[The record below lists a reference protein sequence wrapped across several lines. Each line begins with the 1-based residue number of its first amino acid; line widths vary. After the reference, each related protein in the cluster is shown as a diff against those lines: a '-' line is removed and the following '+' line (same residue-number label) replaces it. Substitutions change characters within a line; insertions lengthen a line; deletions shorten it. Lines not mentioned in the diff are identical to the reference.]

1 MVVVVTVPDDG
12 VVRRREGAVAACAA
26 TIALTLGIATP
37 ASALGGL
44 GGPALPIGPVVTS
57 TVALLDPALEDAL
70 ATAAADE
77 VLEVAVV
84 LPSIPSFT
92 DLALLESTGAVVA
105 GFDEL
110 RMAAAAGT
118 PAEIEAIAALSL
130 AESLWLDV
138 ALEETLDQSTELI
151 QAAAAWAEPRPAGEP
166 LGYTG
171 RGVGVAVIDSGIDG
185 LHPGVSYPDVT
196 VQNVRPVG
204 FKDVGTGTPVWEA
217 AVEDV
222 AVTDVT
228 SGHGSHV
235 AGIIAGRGTA
245 AGQYRGVA
253 PGAHLIG
260 LGASDGLEMLT
271 ILQSYDWILAHAE
284 EYGIRVINN
293 SWAHAEPQVPYLD
306 EHALDVASEAAV
318 DAGLVVVFGAG
329 NAGKG
334 GDVFNNYARN
344 DWVVS
349 VGAVNK
355 HGAPSSFSSRGNATH
370 HATVVAPGEY
380 IASVRATAGVISQAN
395 ATPFDLTEPT
405 APRMV
410 PVDQWP
416 YYTVKT
422 GTSMAAPH
430 VSGVVALMLEAN
442 PDLTPAQVRQL
453 LVGTATGVPGCAVED
468 CGAGMVNALAAVR
481 AALGA
486 AEAPP
491 VAVVTAAPTSGSA
504 PLEVTFD
511 GAASYDPDGAVASYR
526 WDWEGDGTVD
536 AVTTSPGAVHTFDR
550 GVHRARLTVVD
561 DDGLASLPVS
571 VEIRASDPPVASA
584 TVPRTGRGGE
594 PLTFDASASTD
605 PDGTIV
611 SYEWNFGD
619 GTAPV
624 VTTAPTIARAYT
636 VTRPTVFGWSVTV
649 VDDAGGR
656 DSVGGTVRITP

>member
-1 MVVVVTVPDDG
+1 MVVAVITGDDG
-12 VVRRREGAVAACAA
+12 LVRRREGIVAAFAA
-26 TIALTLGIATP
+26 VLALALGASATP
-37 ASALGGL
+37 VAALGGL
-44 GGPALPIGPVVTS
+44 GLPAPLPS
-57 TVALLDPALEDAL
+57 TLAFLDPALEDVLDDVAG
-70 ATAAADE
+70 DE
-77 VLEVAVV
+77 LVEVAVV
-84 LPSIPSFT
+84 LPQVPGLT
-92 DLALLESTGAVVA
+92 DLALLRSTGAVVA
-105 GFDEL
+105 GFGRL
-110 RMAAAAGT
+110 PVAAVAAT
-118 PAEIEAIAALSL
+118 PAQIDAIAALPL
-130 AESLWLDV
+130 VRSLWLNV
-138 ALEETLDQSTELI
+138 ALEETLDQSTQQL
-151 QAAAAWAEPRPAGEP
+151 QADAVWSEPRPPGEP

-196 VQNVRPVG
+196 VQNVRPIG
-204 FKDVGTGTPVWEA
+204 FKDVGTGTPVWSA
-217 AVEDV
+217 AIEDLP
-222 AVTDVT
+222 VTDVT

-245 AGQYRGVA
+245 SGQYRGVA

-271 ILQSYDWILAHAE
+271 ILQSYDWILSHAD

-306 EHALDVASEAAV
+306 EHALDVASKAAT

-349 VGAVNK
+349 VGSVNK
-355 HGAPSSFSSRGNATH
+355 NGVPSTFSSRGNATD

-430 VSGVVALMLEAN
+430 VSGIVALMLEAN
-442 PDLTPAQVRQL
+442 PALTPAQVRQIL
-453 LVGTATGVPGCAVED
+453 AETATGVPGCAVED
-468 CGAGMVNALAAVR
+468 CGAGMANALAAVR

-486 AEAPP
+486 LEAPP
-491 VAVVTAAPTSGSA
+491 VAAVTAEPTSGAAPLQVSFDATGAHDPDGSVEQHRWDWDGDGTIDEVTAASV
-504 PLEVTFD
+504 VT
-511 GAASYDPDGAVASYR
+511 
-526 WDWEGDGTVD
+526 
-536 AVTTSPGAVHTFDR
+536 HTFGA
-550 GVHRARLTVVD
+550 GVHRPRLSVVD
-561 DDGLASLPVS
+561 DDGLASPPVS

-584 TVPRTGRGGE
+584 TAPHVGRSGH
-594 PLTFDASASTD
+594 PVTFDASASTD

-611 SYEWNFGD
+611 AYEWNFGD
-619 GTAPV
+619 GSEPV
-624 VTTAPTIARAYT
+624 VTEGPIIARAYT
-636 VTRPTVFGWSVTV
+636 VARPTVFGWSVTV
-649 VDDAGGR
+649 VDDTGGR
-656 DSVGGTVRITP
+656 DAVGATVRITP

>member
-1 MVVVVTVPDDG
+1 MMGSVH
-12 VVRRREGAVAACAA
+12 RRERTVAAFAA
-26 TIALTLGIATP
+26 VVALVLGVAVPP
-37 ASALGGL
+37 AAALGGL
-44 GGPALPIGPVVTS
+44 GLPGGDLIDTTLAV
-57 TVALLDPALEDAL
+57 LDPALEEVLD
-70 ATAAADE
+70 TAAADE
-77 VLEVAVV
+77 VIEVAVV
-84 LPSIPSFT
+84 LSSIPSVT

-105 GFDEL
+105 GFDHL
-110 RMAAAAGT
+110 PMAATAGT
-118 PAEIEAIAALSL
+118 PAQIEAIATLSL
-130 AESLWLDV
+130 ARSLWLDV
-138 ALEETLDQSTELI
+138 ALEETLDQSTAQL
-151 QAAAAWAEPRPAGEP
+151 QADAVWAEPRPAGEP
-166 LGYTG
+166 QGFTG
-171 RGVGVAVIDSGIDG
+171 RGIGVAVIDSGIDG
-185 LHPGVSYPDVT
+185 LHPGVAYPDVT

-204 FKDVGTGTPVWEA
+204 FKDVGTGTPVWA
-217 AVEDV
+217 AAIEDV
-222 AVTDVT
+222 PVTDVT

-235 AGIIAGRGTA
+235 AGIIAGRGTES
-245 AGQYRGVA
+245 GQYRGVA

-306 EHALDVASEAAV
+306 EHALDVASEAAT

-349 VGAVNK
+349 VGSVNK
-355 HGAPSSFSSRGNATH
+355 NGVPSTFSSRGNATH

-380 IASVRATAGVISQAN
+380 IASVRATVGATSQAN

-410 PVDQWP
+410 PVEQWP

-430 VSGVVALMLEAN
+430 VSGIVALMLEAN
-442 PDLTPAQVRQL
+442 PDLTPAQVRQIL
-453 LVGTATGVPGCAVED
+453 IDTATDVPGCAVQD
-468 CGAGMVNALAAVR
+468 CGAGMANALTAVR

-486 AEAPP
+486 AAAPP

-511 GAASYDPDGAVASYR
+511 ASASHDPDGSVAEYR
-526 WDWEGDGTVD
+526 WDWDGDGTVD
-536 AVTTSPGAVHTFDR
+536 AVTAAPVAIHTFES
-550 GVHRARLTVVD
+550 GVHRPRLAVVD
-561 DDGLASLPVS
+561 DGGLASLPVS

-584 TVPRTGRGGE
+584 TVPHTGRSGQ
-594 PLTFDASASTD
+594 PVTFDASASTD

-611 SYEWNFGD
+611 AYEWNFGD
-619 GTAPV
+619 GTDPV
-624 VTTAPTIARAYT
+624 VTAEPTIARAYS
-636 VTRPTVFGWSVTV
+636 VVRPTVFGWSVTV
-649 VDDAGGR
+649 VDDTGGR
-656 DSVGGTVRITP
+656 DSVGGTIRITP

>member
-1 MVVVVTVPDDG
+1 MVVVVIDADDG
-12 VVRRREGAVAACAA
+12 DVRRREGTVAAFAA
-26 TIALTLGIATP
+26 VLALAVGVAATP

-44 GGPALPIGPVVTS
+44 GLPGGGLLAPTLAV
-57 TVALLDPALEDAL
+57 LDPALEDVLDSAGS
-70 ATAAADE
+70 DD
-77 VLEVAVV
+77 VLEVAAV
-84 LPSIPSFT
+84 LPGIPGLT
-92 DLALLESTGAVVA
+92 DLALLRSTGAVVA
-105 GFDEL
+105 GFGRL
-110 RMAAAAGT
+110 PMAAVAAT
-118 PAEIEAIAALSL
+118 PAQIEAIAALPL
-130 AESLWLDV
+130 VRSLWLNV
-138 ALEETLDQSTELI
+138 ALEETLDQSTRQL
-151 QAAAAWAEPRPAGEP
+151 QADAVWAEPRPVGEP
-166 LGYTG
+166 QGYTG

-204 FKDVGTGTPVWEA
+204 FKDVGTGTPVWSA
-217 AVEDV
+217 AVEDLP
-222 AVTDVT
+222 VTDVT

-245 AGQYRGVA
+245 SGQYRGVA

-271 ILQSYDWILAHAE
+271 ILQSYDWILAHAD
-284 EYGIRVINN
+284 EYDIRVINN

-306 EHALDVASEAAV
+306 EHALDVASKAAT

-349 VGAVNK
+349 VGSVNK
-355 HGAPSSFSSRGNATH
+355 NGVPSTFSSRGNATH

-430 VSGVVALMLEAN
+430 VSGIVALMLEAN
-442 PDLTPAQVRQL
+442 PALTPAQVRQIL
-453 LVGTATGVPGCAVED
+453 AGTATAVPGCAVED
-468 CGAGMVNALAAVR
+468 CGAGMANALAAVR
-481 AALGA
+481 AARGA

-491 VAVVTAAPTSGSA
+491 IAAITAAPTSGSA

-511 GAASYDPDGAVASYR
+511 ATSAHDPDGTVEQHR
-526 WDWEGDGTVD
+526 WDWDGDGTVD
-536 AVTTSPGAVHTFDR
+536 EVTAAAVVTHTFAA
-550 GVHRARLTVVD
+550 GVHRPRLSVVD

-571 VEIRASDPPVASA
+571 VEIRVSDPPVAAA
-584 TVPRTGRGGE
+584 TAPRMGRSGH
-594 PLTFDASASTD
+594 PVTFDASASTD

-611 SYEWNFGD
+611 AYEWNFGD
-619 GTAPV
+619 GTDVV
-624 VTTAPTIARAYT
+624 VTDEPTISRAYT
-636 VTRPTVFGWSVTV
+636 VARPTVFGWSLTV
-649 VDDAGGR
+649 VDDTGGR